1 MSKITTIRVH
11 EDTKR
16 LIEQLMEIRESYE
29 DTIIRVFTEAKKESK
44 TNE

>member
-16 LIEQLMEIRESYE
+16 LIEQLMKIRESYE
-29 DTIIRVFTEAKKESK
+29 DTIKRIFTELLKETK
-44 TNE
+44 P